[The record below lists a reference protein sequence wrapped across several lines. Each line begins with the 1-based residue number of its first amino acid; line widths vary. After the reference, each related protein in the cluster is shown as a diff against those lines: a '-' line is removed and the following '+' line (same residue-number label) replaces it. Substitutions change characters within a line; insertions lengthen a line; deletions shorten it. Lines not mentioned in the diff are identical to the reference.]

1 MRAFPRAKSRT
12 VVLGYRHLS
21 RMGQGQKVYLAIMN
35 ETALVNKAVKVR
47 QVILKVISNL
57 QKIRGSLTIRVHLYR
72 VNKFR
77 EILIGEGKG
86 VIRLGGGG
94 HRTGGDGGAL
104 PPENVK
110 HRPHHH
116 LKNIKG
122 DGVMGK

>member
-1 MRAFPRAKSRT
+1 
-12 VVLGYRHLS
+12 
-21 RMGQGQKVYLAIMN
+21 MGQGQKVYLAIMN

-94 HRTGGDGGAL
+94 HRTGGDGGMSKCVL
-104 PPENVK
+104 ENDEDDC
-110 HRPHHH
+110 HCQARGST
-116 LKNIKG
+116 NG
-122 DGVMGK
+122 DIG